1 MIIPFLDM
9 KSITIRHESDLLEAM
24 RKVLNSG
31 WYIQGE
37 QKKLFEKLFS
47 DYCGTKFCIGVGN
60 GLEALFLVL
69 KAWDIGEG
77 DEVIVPSNTYIATW
91 LAVSHCGAKP
101 IPVEPDMNTFN
112 INPDLIE
119 KSITKNTK
127 AIIPVHLYGLAADM
141 NPIIEIAK
149 SNKLKV
155 LSDAAQGHGAHY
167 FEKAVSSFGDA
178 TAYSFY
184 PTKNLGA
191 LGDAGAITTNDELLA
206 KKLQSISN
214 YGSKE
219 KYINDEIGYNSR
231 LDEIQ
236 AAILIEKL
244 KHLDIDNA
252 QRSKIAERY
261 SALLKK
267 EKNLTLP
274 FIPEGYKHVW
284 HLYVIRTKYREQLKK
299 AFEKSEIGYLIHYPI
314 SPHLQKAYSGSYLS
328 FNLKIAEQL
337 QNEVISLP
345 MGPSMKIEEVDYVCE
360 VIIETLRNI

>member
-1 MIIPFLDM
+1 M
-9 KSITIRHESDLLEAM
+9 KSINKRHESDLVEAM

-37 QKKLFEKLFS
+37 QKRLFEKLFS
-47 DYCGTKFCIGVGN
+47 DYCGTKFCIGVAN

-91 LAVSHCGAKP
+91 LAISHCGAKP
-101 IPVEPDMNTFN
+101 IPVEPDINTFN
-112 INPDLIE
+112 INTDLIE

-155 LSDAAQGHGAHY
+155 LSDAAQSHGAHY
-167 FEKAVSSFGDA
+167 FGKVVSTFGDA

-206 KKLQSISN
+206 EKLKSISN

-244 KHLDIDNA
+244 KYLDIDNA

-274 FIPEGYKHVW
+274 FVPEGYKHVW

-299 AFEKSEIGYLIHYPI
+299 AFEESEIGYLIHYPI

-328 FNLKIAEQL
+328 FNLKIAEKL

-345 MGPSMKIEEVDYVCE
+345 IGPSMKIEEVDYVCE
-360 VIIETLRNI
+360 VIIETLRNV

>member
-1 MIIPFLDM
+1 M
-9 KSITIRHESDLLEAM
+9 KSIIKRHESDLLEAM

-101 IPVEPDMNTFN
+101 IPVEPDINTFN

-155 LSDAAQGHGAHY
+155 LSDAAQSHGAHY

-206 KKLQSISN
+206 KKLKSISD

-244 KHLDIDNA
+244 KHLDIDNT
-252 QRSKIAERY
+252 QRSKIADRY

-274 FIPEGYKHVW
+274 FVPEGYKHVW

-299 AFEKSEIGYLIHYPI
+299 AFEESEIGYLIHYPI